1 MSIPFKMR
9 PLGLRPGLPV
19 GFTELEYLES
29 SGTQYIDTGIYLSN
43 RHNVALTMQ
52 QVQSSASSGAVFG
65 SQDAGNATD
74 YAWSIY
80 GSSVT
85 YFGWFFYK
93 TLSTAVDPGLVPS
106 YTRFDVLQLEVVDGR
121 VKINGLQLRLPTA
134 DGAFTAGRTCWIFA
148 RNTASTPLKFVG
160 KIFSFEIT
168 GAESMKLIPALRV
181 ADGVPGM
188 WDSVSKRFF
197 ENAGAG
203 VFGYRV
209 KGAPAAFSLRDPH
222 RVAPSGVYARKA
234 GENELEIVADT
245 ELADGEEL
253 GYTWYANVGDAYECF
268 GVVPEGDE
276 ILTE

>member
-234 GENELEIVADT
+234 GENELDFVADT

-253 GYTWYANVGDAYECF
+253 GYTWYENVGEAYECF
-268 GVVPEGDE
+268 GVVPEGDAF
-276 ILTE
+276 LTE

>member
-1 MSIPFKMR
+1 MR

-65 SQDAGNATD
+65 SQDAGDATG

-121 VKINGLQLRLPTA
+121 VKINGAQLRLPTA

-203 VFGYRV
+203 VFGYRI
-209 KGAPAAFSLRDPH
+209 KRTSETAAPMSLRDPW

-234 GENELEIVADT
+234 GEKELEIVADT
-245 ELADGEEL
+245 DDVTGDGWEWFANSAD
-253 GYTWYANVGDAYECF
+253 AMDHF
-268 GVVPEGDE
+268 GIVQEGDE